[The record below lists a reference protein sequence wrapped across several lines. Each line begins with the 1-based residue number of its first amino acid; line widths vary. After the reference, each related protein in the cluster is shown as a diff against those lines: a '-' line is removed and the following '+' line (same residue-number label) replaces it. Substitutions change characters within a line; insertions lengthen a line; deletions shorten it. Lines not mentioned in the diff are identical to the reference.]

1 MTDLLVFAHPDEA
14 QAFQDVPHV
23 VTGFGKVNAA
33 FGLTKAILEK
43 KPTRVFVLGTAG
55 SLKDGLGTDIY
66 QAKTAFQ
73 HDAPFSNAPQQAI
86 GTEVFGH
93 PVTIATG
100 DTFVSDPVKKA
111 ECLALGADLVDM
123 ETAVYLQIG
132 ATLEVPVYV
141 LKTPSD
147 DADEGADKLWDVV
160 VRECS
165 ERLRGFYDANLLGT
179 STTS

>member
-14 QAFQDVPHV
+14 QAFQDVPHI

-33 FGLTKAILEK
+33 FGLTKAILET

-55 SLKDGLGTDIY
+55 SLKDGLGTNVY
-66 QAKTAFQ
+66 QVKTAFQ
-73 HDAPFSNAPQQAI
+73 HDAPFSNAPHQAI
-86 GTEVFGH
+86 GEEVFGQY
-93 PVTIATG
+93 VAIATG
-100 DTFVSDPVKKA
+100 DTFVADSVKKA
-111 ECLALGADLVDM
+111 ECLGLGADMVDM
-123 ETAVYLQIG
+123 ESAVYLQVGG
-132 ATLEVPVYV
+132 ALQVPVYV

-165 ERLRGFYDANLLGT
+165 ERLRRLYDATSLGA
-179 STTS
+179 STPS

>member
-33 FGLTKAILEK
+33 FGLTQAILKK
-43 KPTRVFVLGTAG
+43 KPARVFVLGTAG
-55 SLKDGLGTDIY
+55 SLKEGLGTDIY
-66 QAKTAFQ
+66 QVQTAFQ
-73 HDAPFSNAPQQAI
+73 HDAPFSSAPHQAI
-86 GTEVFGH
+86 GEEVFGQY
-93 PVTIATG
+93 VTIATG
-100 DTFVSDPVKKA
+100 DTFVADSVKKA
-111 ECLALGADLVDM
+111 ECLALGADMVDM

-132 ATLEVPVYV
+132 AALAVPVYV

-165 ERLRGFYDANLLGT
+165 DRLRRFYDSTLRKANT
-179 STTS
+179 SC